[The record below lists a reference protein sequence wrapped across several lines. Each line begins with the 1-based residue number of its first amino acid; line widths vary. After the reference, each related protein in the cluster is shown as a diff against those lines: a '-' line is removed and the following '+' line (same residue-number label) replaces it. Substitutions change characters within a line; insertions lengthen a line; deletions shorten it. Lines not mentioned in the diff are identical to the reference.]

1 VLRQRRLARGAR
13 RLRRRG
19 AGGATALLR
28 RWIVAA
34 AAVCAALGLFLYLQ
48 RTEPPWY
55 ARLWYPLRYSTIVR
69 VHANENR
76 IDPALLAAVIE
87 TESKFN
93 PNAESGAGAVGL
105 MQLTPS
111 TAKGIAKYTGGH
123 DFRVSDLTNPEIN
136 VRYGAW
142 YLRHLLDRYDQHERL
157 ALAAYNAGEDNVDRW
172 QREHVGIQ
180 FQETRDYVDKVERL
194 RKIYRRAYASPL
206 GY

>member
-1 VLRQRRLARGAR
+1 M
-13 RLRRRG
+13 
-19 AGGATALLR
+19 
-28 RWIVAA
+28 VAA
-34 AAVCAALGLFLYLQ
+34 AVVFAALAVFFYLQ

-69 VHANENR
+69 VHAHENR

-87 TESKFN
+87 SESKFD
-93 PNAESGAGAVGL
+93 PNAESDAGAVGL

-111 TAKGIAKYTGGH
+111 TAKGIALATGGSR
-123 DFRVSDLTNPEIN
+123 FRVSDLTDPDIN

-142 YLRHLLDRYDQHERL
+142 YLRHLLDRYDEHERL

-172 QREHVGIQ
+172 EREHVGIQ
-180 FQETRDYVDKVERL
+180 FHETRDYVDKVERL
-194 RKIYRRAYASPL
+194 KKIYRRAYAAQL